1 MADPKFEFYG
11 IKESFIPCSYDVFSI
26 SESEFLSN
34 YLYPFTVRIC
44 KKYTGTGYYFDVEML
59 IKVKGREEKSFK
71 IGQYTFPT
79 VVNGKGHDWSWGDG
93 AYVMPT
99 IKFFDI
105 NGELCEYNA
114 YSDKSDLSRFA
125 DVYFESIALI
135 SKLKSEDDFN
145 DVWKFKH
152 SDDKDEVLL
161 AKMNLIA
168 AETSDSE
175 LKQKI
180 KIIIKEK
187 MK

>member
-34 YLYPFTVRIC
+34 NSYPFTVKIC
-44 KKYTGTGYYFDVEML
+44 KKYTGMGYYFNVEML

-79 VVNGKGHDWSWGDG
+79 IVNGKGHDWSSGDN
-93 AYVMPT
+93 AYVIPS

-114 YSDKSDLSRFA
+114 YSYKSDLQRFT

-135 SKLKSEDDFN
+135 SKLKSEEDFN
-145 DVWKFKH
+145 DVWKFKC
-152 SDDKDEVLL
+152 SNGKDEVLL
-161 AKMNLIA
+161 AKLNLIA